1 MKRGGITVKKRVL
14 IIAEHD
20 LTSKG
25 GIQQNMQ
32 SVTTHLADRYDFDV
46 VVFTNM
52 TEQEKKGY
60 AQYKNIYCVPCDVTG
75 RKIVRLIENILR
87 PFKLSKAA
95 RRILNDNQY
104 CAIHCHDTLKAPL
117 FLLEAKKK
125 NVPVRIMHCHN
136 PSEKDPVGFLK
147 KMYYNF
153 MESLV
158 NPTTNVK
165 IGCSKDACKSTYGEQ
180 SSKSFVVNNEIDLS
194 CFDPNKYDS
203 VEYDKLNFIHVG
215 RFTHQKN
222 HEFLLNVF
230 HGIHNIYPHANLKLV
245 GWGVLD
251 KDIRDQIDKLG
262 LHESVTILPP
272 DSNIPLLMSQAS
284 YMIFPSRYEGLGRV
298 LIEAQSM
305 NIMCFASNC
314 IPEETDL
321 GLCDYL
327 DLDSGSEKWIEHI
340 VDFIHNGKRTS
351 REIDRKKQSAFD
363 VKNIIQTYADI
374 YEGVYCE

>member
-1 MKRGGITVKKRVL
+1 MKKRVL

-32 SVTTHLADRYDFDV
+32 SITTHLVDRYDFDV
-46 VVFTNM
+46 VVFTDM
-52 TEQEKKGY
+52 TEYEKK
-60 AQYKNIYCVPCDVTG
+60 AFWQYKNIYCVPCDVVDN
-75 RKIVRLIENILR
+75 RIKRIIENVLR
-87 PFKLSKAA
+87 PFRIAYVARKLFRENKYS
-95 RRILNDNQY
+95 
-104 CAIHCHDTLKAPL
+104 AIHCHDTLKAPL
-117 FLLEAKKK
+117 FLLEAKKN
-125 NVPVRIMHCHN
+125 NVPIRIMHCHN
-136 PSEKDPVGFLK
+136 PSEKDPVGCLK
-147 KMYYNF
+147 RIYYSF

-165 IGCSKDACKSTYGEQ
+165 IGCSQDACKSTFGVQ
-180 SSKSFVVNNEIDLS
+180 ASKSFVVNNEIDLS
-194 CFDPNKYDS
+194 RFDPNKFDG
-203 VEYDKLNFIHVG
+203 VKDNKLNFIHVG

-230 HGIHNIYPHANLKLV
+230 RGVYDAFPQSKLTLV

-251 KDIRDQIDKLG
+251 KEIREQIDTLG
-262 LHESVTILPP
+262 LHDAVTILPP
-272 DSNIPLLMSQAS
+272 DSNIPLLMSQVN

-327 DLDSGSEKWIEHI
+327 DLNSGADSWSRHI
-340 VDFIHNGKRTS
+340 VDFISGDVRAS
-351 REIDRKKQSAFD
+351 REIDKEKQSAFD
-363 VKNIIQTYADI
+363 VNNIIQTYVDI
-374 YEGVYCE
+374 YEGVHCEQ

>member
-1 MKRGGITVKKRVL
+1 MKKRVL

-32 SVTTHLADRYDFDV
+32 SITTRLVDRYDFDV

-52 TEQEKKGY
+52 TEDEKKAY
-60 AQYKNIYCVPCDVTG
+60 RQYKNIYCVPCDVSDS
-75 RKIVRLIENILR
+75 KIERITENILR
-87 PFKLSKAA
+87 PF
-95 RRILNDNQY
+95 RILRMAKKLFRENQY
-104 CAIHCHDTLKAPL
+104 SAIHCHDTLKAPL
-117 FLLEAKKK
+117 FLLEAQKN
-125 NVPVRIMHCHN
+125 NVPIRIMHCHN
-136 PSEKDPVGFLK
+136 PLKKDPVGCLK
-147 KMYYNF
+147 RIYYSF
-153 MESLV
+153 MGSLV

-165 IGCSKDACKSTYGEQ
+165 IGCSKDACKSTFGIRAT
-180 SSKSFVVNNEIDLS
+180 KAFVVNNEIDLS
-194 CFDPNKYDS
+194 CFDPNKF
-203 VEYDKLNFIHVG
+203 ENIGYDKLNFIHVG

-230 HGIHNIYPHANLKLV
+230 RGIYDAFPQAKLILV
-245 GWGVLD
+245 GWGVMD
-251 KDIRDQIDKLG
+251 KEIREQIDILG
-262 LHESVTILPP
+262 LYDAVTILPP
-272 DSNIPLLMSQAS
+272 DSNIPLLMSQAK

-327 DLDSGSEKWIEHI
+327 DLNSGADSWSRYI
-340 VDFIHNGKRTS
+340 VDFINSGARKS
-351 REIDRKKQSAFD
+351 RKLDKEKQSAFS
-363 VKNIIQTYADI
+363 VNNIIQTYADI
-374 YEGVYCE
+374 YEGVRCEQ

>member
-1 MKRGGITVKKRVL
+1 MKKRVL

-32 SVTTHLADRYDFDV
+32 SITTHLSDKYDFDV
-46 VVFTNM
+46 VVFVNM
-52 TEQEKKGY
+52 SEHEKK
-60 AQYKNIYCVPCDVTG
+60 AFWQYKNIYCVPCNVSGG
-75 RKIVRLIENILR
+75 RIDRLIENILR

-117 FLLEAKKK
+117 FLLESKKK

-136 PSEKDPVGFLK
+136 PSEKDPVGFFK
-147 KMYYNF
+147 KKYYRF

-165 IGCSKDACKSTYGEQ
+165 IGCSKDACNSTYKEQ

-194 CFDPNKYDS
+194 RFDPSKYES
-203 VEYDKLNFIHVG
+203 VRYDELNFIHVG

-230 HGIHNIYPHANLKLV
+230 HDVHNTFPQSNLTLV
-245 GWGVLD
+245 GWGELD
-251 KDIRDQIDKLG
+251 KDIRKQIDKLG
-262 LHESVTILPP
+262 LNDSVAIMPS
-272 DSNIPLLMSQAS
+272 DSNIPLLMSQAN
-284 YMIFPSRYEGLGRV
+284 YMIFPSIYEGLGRV

-327 DLDSGSEKWIEHI
+327 SLDSGFEEWAHEII
-340 VDFIHNGKRTS
+340 DFISSGKRKS
-351 REIDRKKQSAFD
+351 RAIDKKKQNAFD
-363 VKNIIQTYADI
+363 VNNVIQIYADI